1 MPAEPRPSYNYPAD
15 IRPYVF
21 DASFV
26 GTLIIPDEKNP
37 ETDKL
42 YTKIKN
48 KDERYTPHLLWYEL
62 SNIFKNLI
70 RRKRYT
76 FDEVLQFYPRLATV
90 CLTVDFETGSGYSQK
105 LLRLCN
111 SYGISTYDAAYL
123 ELADRKK
130 AVLCTLDEGL
140 RAAAKKHGVTVIK

>member
-1 MPAEPRPSYNYPAD
+1 MLAENRPAYIYPAD
-15 IRPYVF
+15 VRPYVF
-21 DASFV
+21 DVSFV
-26 GTLIIPDEKNP
+26 GALIIPDEKNP
-37 ETDKL
+37 KVDK
-42 YTKIKN
+42 TRAAIGED
-48 KDERYTPHLLWYEL
+48 DEIFAPHLLWYEL

-90 CLTVDFETGSGYSQK
+90 CLTVDFETGIGYSQK

-111 SYGISTYDAAYL
+111 DYNISAYDASYL

-140 RAAAKKHGVTVIK
+140 SAAAKKHGVAVMK